1 MQAVKNFFA
10 SLDKK
15 TVQQFV
21 TVVGIILFF
30 VLTMTTAILH
40 VTTDWDVTGWFVAS
54 LVTAFITGVA
64 GKDIF
69 META

>member
-1 MQAVKNFFA
+1 MQKVKNFFTG
-10 SLDKK
+10 LDKT
-15 TVQQFV
+15 TVKQFV

-30 VLTMTTAILH
+30 VLTLTTSILA
-40 VTTDWDVTGWFVAS
+40 VATDWDTTGWSVATI
-54 LVTAFITGVA
+54 VTAVVTMVA

>member
-10 SLDKK
+10 GLDKK
-15 TVQQFV
+15 TVQQFI

-30 VLTMTTAILH
+30 ALTLTTALLS
-40 VTTDWDVTGWFVAS
+40 VMTDWDTTGWFVAS
-54 LVTAFITGVA
+54 LVTAVITAVA

>member
-10 SLDKK
+10 GLDKT
-15 TVQQFV
+15 TVKQFV
-21 TVVGIILFF
+21 TVTGIILFF
-30 VLTMTTAILH
+30 ALILTTTVLSVM
-40 VTTDWDVTGWFVAS
+40 TDWDVTGWFVAS
-54 LVTAFITGVA
+54 VVTAVVTFVA